1 MRMIKESNSGKVAGL
16 RSIAGVCGITSQF
29 AGVIVILV
37 TVSSSPWFSWTE
49 NYISVLGVEGS
60 ATMLFNSGLILI
72 GVLSLVFAVGL
83 GTSLLSGGLLGQSGM
98 VSLVL
103 GSSAIAAMGIFPRT
117 TGLPH
122 DLASLAFFVFVALAL
137 LLIGVMAITTSQM
150 LWGGLSLTAGV
161 VIIALQSVPWPGNGG
176 AISQLLSFLPWSL
189 WTIFVG
195 IRLVMRPKPVDV

>member
-1 MRMIKESNSGKVAGL
+1 MIKESNSGKVAGL

-98 VSLVL
+98 VSLIL

-137 LLIGVMAITTSQM
+137 LLIGAMAITTSQM
-150 LWGGLSLTAGV
+150 LWGGLEPHRRCCHNCSSVSPMARKWWCHIAV
-161 VIIALQSVPWPGNGG
+161 AFFFAMVIVDN
-176 AISQLLSFLPWSL
+176 
-189 WTIFVG
+189 
-195 IRLVMRPKPVDV
+195 IRWD